1 MVAAASA
8 FSTSIE
14 QLRQPFKAF
23 TRESWDL
30 VIVGGGPAGLAT
42 AIVAAERG
50 LSVLV
55 VERREFPPDKAC
67 GEGVLPPGV
76 HALEQLGVTR
86 HLKPSSYRPF
96 AGIRFLQEDGTS
108 AECRLSRS
116 GLGIRRTVLVEAM
129 TRRASELGATLVH
142 SCDVSTIERTAND
155 AVVQTSGGRVTARL
169 VVAADGLHSRIR
181 RASGLDAAPGARRR
195 FALRQHY
202 RVAPWTDMVE
212 VHVNKSAQAFA
223 TPVTADSVGVN
234 FLWEDGAVAEPTVD
248 SLLARFPALEER
260 LHDTQTITSVKGAG
274 PMGRGALRRTAER
287 LVLMGDA
294 AGFVDSISG
303 DGLSIAFNSA
313 LILGRHLPE
322 VLARGGTRESLT
334 AYESAARRL
343 FRGYWIVT
351 NGLLWLARHP
361 AARSTTIH
369 YLSRH
374 ERVFRATMAIA
385 MRLMASAD

>member
-8 FSTSIE
+8 FATGIE
-14 QLRQPFKAF
+14 EQPPLKVF
-23 TRESWDL
+23 TGESWDL
-30 VIVGGGPAGLAT
+30 AIVGGGPAGLAT
-42 AIVAAERG
+42 AIVAAKAG
-50 LSVLV
+50 HSVLV

-86 HLKPSSYRPF
+86 HLEPSSYRPF

-108 AECRLSRS
+108 AEGRLPRN

-129 TRRASELGATLVH
+129 ARRATEIGATLVH
-142 SCDVSTIERTAND
+142 SCDVSAIERTSD
-155 AVVQTSGGRVTARL
+155 GAVVQTSAGRVRARL

-181 RASGLDAAPGARRR
+181 RASGLDAAAGVRRR

-202 RVAPWTDMVE
+202 RMPPWTDMVE
-212 VHVNKSAQAFA
+212 VHVDKSAQAFA

-234 FLWEDGAVAEPTVD
+234 FLWEDGAIAEPTVD
-248 SLLARFPALEER
+248 SLLARFPTLMER
-260 LHDTQTITSVKGAG
+260 LHEAPAITSVKGAG
-274 PMGRGALRRTAER
+274 PMGRGALRRTAQR

-313 LILGRHLPE
+313 LILGKHLPQ
-322 VLARGGTRESLT
+322 VLARGATLESL
-334 AYESAARRL
+334 APYESAARRL

-361 AARSTTIH
+361 AARSGTIH

-374 ERVFRATMAIA
+374 QRVFSAA
-385 MRLMASAD
+385 MGTAMKLMASAN